1 MFYHRRPMGTPD
13 GYCELHAHSNFSFLD
28 GASHPEELIARAAQ
42 LSLPA
47 LAITDHGGLY
57 AAVRTWKA
65 AQETETDAAHDA
77 GLRPVRP
84 IIGLELT
91 IPRTD
96 DELRLARRGRKLND
110 PLRGSKASRGWPG
123 EHHAGPIP
131 GDHLVLLA
139 RDVDGYTALS
149 RLASRGHLAGEKQ
162 FPVFERALVTEAL
175 DEARGHLIGLTGC
188 GNGEVPRLLL
198 AGQRE
203 AALHAA
209 CTWARHFA
217 TDDLAVE
224 LSHHLQPDD
233 DWLVAELAW
242 LADAAGLPT
251 VVTNEVHYADPEGH
265 RLQDVLV
272 CIRHGAT
279 LEEAREL
286 LLPNAEYRLKA
297 GVELAVIGAGLPD
310 ERSRRA
316 WEAGMAHSAVIG
328 AGCRLELGFERY
340 RFPGFTVPEG
350 ETAFSYLYQLAHDG
364 LLVRYR
370 PVTKRALEQLTHELD
385 IIDRT
390 NLAEFFLIVW
400 DLMEFARRRGI
411 IGQGR
416 GSAGDSIVAYCLG
429 ITKVDPIE
437 HKLLFERFIN
447 EARALPDIDIDF
459 DVNRREEVIQY
470 LYTRYGADHAAMVCT
485 VVTYRARSAV
495 REVAKALG
503 FPADGVDALAKAL
516 DTRDAT
522 DVARDL
528 ALDGSFG
535 WLFDELGIEMAD
547 VAVPPGRDGRGSGLV
562 HPSSDSSWNSRPRPT
577 LDPAAAMP
585 RPVSEGGWYP
595 PRKPRVLDASV
606 TTVKHESETTKRYAR
621 SGELSGGE
629 LRLPTPR
636 DNGSPGPAS
645 GRRGVVR
652 VDPESGMPIEER
664 RRVRIVPESDADVPA
679 DRDHMPARDRHTP
692 ITATLGEKNGPRDDL
707 RHRFAHVPGLDAPPK
722 DAEVGIWQRSAEAE
736 AEGEAEAEV
745 SAIAA
750 VVVAHPP
757 RNRWQWLLALCAEID
772 GFPRHLGIHVGG
784 MLVTRTPLIDLVP
797 IERATMPGRV
807 VTQYDKEDIEQLGLV
822 KIDLLSLRTLGVVS
836 DALDRIERDTGKRI
850 DLDPLPH
857 DDPEVYRSIQA
868 ADTVGMFQ
876 IESRAQM
883 QSLPKARPERF
894 EDLVVQVAIIRPGP
908 VQGNAVHPYLRRRA
922 GEEEVTYAHPS
933 LRPILEDT
941 LGVILYQ
948 EQVMQ
953 VAIEVCGYTATE
965 ADIFRKAMGSHRSH
979 AKMQAERGRFVGGA
993 MRTGLSE
1000 EDAEALFQKCSAFAE
1015 FGFARAHA
1023 AAFAKI
1029 SYDTAWLK
1037 RYYPAHYTVGVLN
1050 NQPMG
1055 FYSPAVVIND
1065 AKRHG
1070 IRVLPIDVNESA
1082 WEHDTRL
1089 EAPHQFAAT
1098 ARNGQADDGS
1108 RGSTA
1113 RTCHHGIER
1122 SSSDSSLADIC
1133 HPGTE
1138 SLASAASLADA
1149 CHPGTSAP
1157 RQARYAIRLGL
1168 RQVKGI
1174 DERARETLERER
1186 QRGPYESVRD
1196 FVARTGLGEQVVER
1210 LISIG
1215 AFDWTDAPRRDLL
1228 WQLRSTLADAD
1239 PERPALGLTD
1249 DAQRALGASLPPM
1262 TDAEKVAADYRD
1274 TGVSPHLHAV
1284 ELFRERLGSR
1294 GVITVAEAA
1303 GRRDR
1308 STIRLAGLA
1317 VSVQHPMTAK
1327 NFVFIALEDETGMIN
1342 VTLRPQVYQRHRAL
1356 LHRHPL
1362 LVIDGRL
1369 QVEGAVL
1376 NVIATRLRSVDDTL
1390 DGPPERFDLAKQQR
1404 MFR

>member
-1 MFYHRRPMGTPD
+1 MGTPD
-13 GYCELHAHSNFSFLD
+13 DYCELHAHSNFSFLD

-42 LSLPA
+42 LGLPS
-47 LAITDHGGLY
+47 LAITDHAGLY

-65 AQETETDAAHDA
+65 ATETETDAARTA

-84 IIGLELT
+84 IIGLEIA

-96 DELRLARRGRKLND
+96 DELRRAHRGRKLND
-110 PLRGSKASRGWPG
+110 PLRGAKASRGWPG
-123 EHHAGPIP
+123 ERHAGPIP

-139 RDVDGYTALS
+139 RDVHGYTALS
-149 RLASRGHLAGEKQ
+149 HLASRGHLAGEKQ
-162 FPVFERALVTEAL
+162 FPVFERSLVTTAL
-175 DEARGHLIGLTGC
+175 DEARGHLVGLTGC
-188 GNGEVPRLLL
+188 RNGFVPRLLL
-198 AGQRE
+198 AGERT
-203 AALHAA
+203 AALIAA
-209 CTWARHFA
+209 RTWAQHFA
-217 TDDLAVE
+217 DGDFAVE
-224 LSHHLQPDD
+224 LSHHLGPDD
-233 DWLVAELAW
+233 DWLVAELAS
-242 LADAAGLPT
+242 LAEDAGLPT
-251 VVTNEVHYADPEGH
+251 VVTNEVHYADPDGH

-286 LLPNAEYRLKA
+286 LLPNAEYRLKSGPA
-297 GVELAVIGAGLPD
+297 MAAIGQGLPD

-316 WEAGMAHSAVIG
+316 WEAGMAHSAAIG
-328 AGCRLELGFERY
+328 QACRLELGFERY
-340 RFPGFTVPEG
+340 RFPGFSVPKG

-364 LLVRYR
+364 LLRRYQ
-370 PVTKRALEQLTHELD
+370 PITKRALSQLTHELD
-385 IIDRT
+385 LIDRT
-390 NLAEFFLIVW
+390 NLSEFFLIVW
-400 DLMEFARRRGI
+400 DLMEFARRDGI

-503 FPADGVDALAKAL
+503 FPVEGIDALAKAL

-528 ALDGSFG
+528 ALDGSFA
-535 WLFDELGIEMAD
+535 WLFDELGVDMTDA
-547 VAVPPGRDGRGSGLV
+547 AVPPGRDGRGFV
-562 HPSSDSSWNSRPRPT
+562 YPTSDSSWNSRPRPT
-577 LDPAAAMP
+577 LDP
-585 RPVSEGGWYP
+585 GGWHP
-595 PRKPRVLDASV
+595 PKKARVLDASV

-621 SGELSGGE
+621 SGELLGGE
-629 LRLPTPR
+629 MKLPTPR
-636 DNGSPGPAS
+636 DNGTPGPSS
-645 GRRGVVR
+645 GRPSVVC

-664 RRVRIVPESDADVPA
+664 RRPRVVPEAGLPA
-679 DRDHMPARDRHTP
+679 SAPGSCQTTP
-692 ITATLGEKNGPRDDL
+692 TATLGAANAGFEPI
-707 RHRFAHVPGLDAPPK
+707 RHRISEIPAASISPSDATT
-722 DAEVGIWQRSAEAE
+722 AIWQLQ
-736 AEGEAEAEV
+736 
-745 SAIAA
+745 A
-750 VVVAHPP
+750 VDHAHHAP
-757 RNRWQWLLALCAEID
+757 RNRWQWLLTLCAEID

-784 MLVTRTPLIDLVP
+784 MLVTRNPLIDLVP
-797 IERATMPGRV
+797 IERATMPNRV

-822 KIDLLSLRTLGVVS
+822 KIDLLSLRTLGVIS
-836 DALDRIERDTGKRI
+836 DALTRIERDTGNRP
-850 DLDPLPH
+850 DLDALPH

-922 GEEEVTYAHPS
+922 GEEEVTYAHES
-933 LRPILEDT
+933 LKPILEDT

-953 VAIEVCGYTATE
+953 VAIEVCGYTAIE

-993 MRTGLSE
+993 MHTGLTE
-1000 EDAEALFQKCSAFAE
+1000 KDAEELFQKCSAFAE

-1037 RYYPAHYTVGVLN
+1037 RYFPAHYTVGVLN

-1070 IRVLPIDVNESA
+1070 IRVLTIDVNESA
-1082 WEHDTRL
+1082 WEHDTR
-1089 EAPHQFAAT
+1089 P
-1098 ARNGQADDGS
+1098 GPDD
-1108 RGSTA
+1108 A
-1113 RTCHHGIER
+1113 
-1122 SSSDSSLADIC
+1122 
-1133 HPGTE
+1133 
-1138 SLASAASLADA
+1138 
-1149 CHPGTSAP
+1149 
-1157 RQARYAIRLGL
+1157 YAIRLGL

-1174 DERARETLERER
+1174 DERAREVLDAER
-1186 QRGPYESVRD
+1186 QRGPYASVRD

-1215 AFDWTDAPRRDLL
+1215 AFDWTDAPRRELL
-1228 WQLRSTLADAD
+1228 WQLRTTLADAD
-1239 PERPALGLTD
+1239 PEHPALGLTD

-1274 TGVSPHLHAV
+1274 TGVSPNLHAV
-1284 ELFRERLGSR
+1284 ELFRERLTLR
-1294 GVITVAEAA
+1294 GVITVSQAA
-1303 GRRDR
+1303 ALRDR
-1308 STIRLAGLA
+1308 SQIRLAGLA

-1327 NFVFIALEDETGMIN
+1327 NFVFIALEDETGMMN
-1342 VTLRPQVYQRHRAL
+1342 VTLRPQVYQAHRAL

-1376 NVIATRLRSVDDTL
+1376 NVIAQRLRSVDTVL
-1390 DGPPERFDLAKQQR
+1390 DAPAERLDLAKQQR

>member
-1 MFYHRRPMGTPD
+1 MGTPD
-13 GYCELHAHSNFSFLD
+13 TYCELHAHSNFSFLD
-28 GASHPEELIARAAQ
+28 GASHPEELIGRAAM
-42 LSLPA
+42 LGVPA
-47 LAITDHGGLY
+47 LAITDHAGLY
-57 AAVRTWKA
+57 AAVRAWKA
-65 AQETETDAAHDA
+65 AQETETDAARA
-77 GLRPVRP
+77 SGLRPVRP
-84 IIGLELT
+84 IIGLELS

-96 DELRLARRGRKLND
+96 DEVRLARRGRKLND
-110 PLRGSKASRGWPG
+110 PLRGANASRGWPG
-123 EHHAGPIP
+123 EHHAGPMP

-162 FPVFERALVTEAL
+162 FPVFERALVAAAL

-188 GNGEVPRLLL
+188 RNGQVPRLALT
-198 AGQRE
+198 GEHE

-209 CTWARHFA
+209 RTWARHFP
-217 TDDLAVE
+217 DGDFCVE
-224 LSHHLQPDD
+224 LGHHLQPDD
-233 DWLVAELAW
+233 DWLVAELAE
-242 LADAAGLPT
+242 LAHRAGLPT
-251 VVTNEVHYADPEGH
+251 VVTNEVHYADPDGH

-297 GVELAVIGAGLPD
+297 GTELAAIGQGLPD

-316 WEAGMAHSAVIG
+316 WAEGMARSGEIADR
-328 AGCRLELGFERY
+328 CRLELGFERY
-340 RFPGFTVPEG
+340 RFPGFTVPKG

-364 LLVRYR
+364 LLRRYR
-370 PVTKRALEQLTHELD
+370 PVTKQALKQLTHELD
-385 IIDRT
+385 IIERT

-400 DLMEFARRRGI
+400 DLMEFARTAGI

-503 FPADGVDALAKAL
+503 FPAEGIDALAKAL

-535 WLFDELGIEMAD
+535 WLFDELGIDMAEA
-547 VAVPPGRDGRGSGLV
+547 AVPPGRDGRGTQGSLV
-562 HPSSDSSWNSRPRPT
+562 HPSSDSSWNSRPRPV
-577 LDPAAAMP
+577 LDPGGATGP

-606 TTVKHESETTKRYAR
+606 TTVKHESSTTKRYAR
-621 SGELSGGE
+621 SGELSGGELSGGE

-636 DNGSPGPAS
+636 DNGSPGPS
-645 GRRGVVR
+645 NGRPKLVR

-664 RRVRIVPESDADVPA
+664 RRPQVVPEADARSP
-679 DRDHMPARDRHTP
+679 HMPARRAAGADTAPFEAESHRIAEIPAGLEPQSAHHASGWRNP
-692 ITATLGEKNGPRDDL
+692 TATD
-707 RHRFAHVPGLDAPPK
+707 
-722 DAEVGIWQRSAEAE
+722 
-736 AEGEAEAEV
+736 
-745 SAIAA
+745 
-750 VVVAHPP
+750 HPP
-757 RNRWQWLLALCAEID
+757 RNRWQWLLQLCAEID

-797 IERATMPGRV
+797 IERAAMPNRV

-836 DALDRIERDTGKRI
+836 DALDRIERDTGQRI
-850 DLDPLPH
+850 DLDSLPH

-908 VQGNAVHPYLRRRA
+908 IQGNAVHPYLRRRT
-922 GEEEVTYAHPS
+922 GEEPVTYAHPS
-933 LRPILEDT
+933 LQPILEDT

-953 VAIEVCGYTATE
+953 IAIAVCGYTAVE

-979 AKMQAERGRFVGGA
+979 AKMQAERGRFVDGA
-993 MRTGLSE
+993 IRTGLTPA
-1000 EDAEALFQKCSAFAE
+1000 DAEELFQKCSAFAE

-1037 RYYPAHYTVGVLN
+1037 RYWPAHYTVGVLN

-1055 FYSPAVVIND
+1055 FYSPAVVVND

-1082 WEHDTRL
+1082 WEHDTRWIPV
-1089 EAPHQFAAT
+1089 A
-1098 ARNGQADDGS
+1098 
-1108 RGSTA
+1108 STA
-1113 RTCHHGIER
+1113 SNRQLERDSASSMAAGCPTCNAQATKATRVAVPCPHGN
-1122 SSSDSSLADIC
+1122 SL
-1133 HPGTE
+1133 PGTW
-1138 SLASAASLADA
+1138 
-1149 CHPGTSAP
+1149 
-1157 RQARYAIRLGL
+1157 AIRLGL

-1186 QRGPYESVRD
+1186 AIGPYASVRD

-1210 LISIG
+1210 LIGIG
-1215 AFDWTDAPRRDLL
+1215 AFDWTDAPRRELL
-1228 WQLRSTLADAD
+1228 WQLRTTLADAD
-1239 PERPALGLTD
+1239 PEKPALGLTD
-1249 DAQRALGASLPPM
+1249 DAQRELGASLPPM
-1262 TDAEKVAADYRD
+1262 TPAEKVAADYRD

-1284 ELFRERLGSR
+1284 ELFRGRLASR
-1294 GVITVAEAA
+1294 GVLTIDEV
-1303 GRRDR
+1303 GRRRDR
-1308 STIRLAGLA
+1308 SVVRLAGLA

-1342 VTLRPQVYQRHRAL
+1342 VTLRPNVYQVHRAL

-1362 LVIDGRL
+1362 LVVEGRL
-1369 QVEGAVL
+1369 QVEGSVL
-1376 NVIATRLRSVDDTL
+1376 NVVASRLRSVDEML
-1390 DGPPERFDLAKQQR
+1390 DAPSERLPLAKQQR

>member
-1 MFYHRRPMGTPD
+1 MGTPD
-13 GYCELHAHSNFSFLD
+13 DYCELHAHSNFSFLD

-42 LSLPA
+42 IGMPA
-47 LAITDHGGLY
+47 LAITDHAGLY

-65 AQETETDAAHDA
+65 AQETETDAAREA

-96 DELRLARRGRKLND
+96 DELRRSRRGRKLND
-110 PLRGSKASRGWPG
+110 PYRGAKASRGWPG

-162 FPVFERALVTEAL
+162 FPVFERSLVAAAL

-188 GNGEVPRLLL
+188 HNGIIPRLLL
-198 AGQRE
+198 AGERA

-209 CTWARHFA
+209 RTWARHFA
-217 TDDLAVE
+217 DGDFTIE
-224 LSHHLQPDD
+224 LSHHLEPDD
-233 DWLVAELAW
+233 DWLVGELAS
-242 LADAAGLPT
+242 LAGEAGLPT
-251 VVTNEVHYADPEGH
+251 VVTNEVHYADPDGH

-279 LEEAREL
+279 LADAREL
-286 LLPNAEYRLKA
+286 LLPNAEYRLKT
-297 GVELAVIGAGLPD
+297 GPELAAIGASLPD
-310 ERSRRA
+310 EASRRA
-316 WEAGMAHSAVIG
+316 WEAGMARSAVIG
-328 AGCRLELGFERY
+328 QECRLELGFERY
-340 RFPGFTVPEG
+340 RFPGFTVPKG

-364 LLVRYR
+364 LLRRYQ
-370 PVTKRALEQLTHELD
+370 PVTKRALSQLTHELD
-385 IIDRT
+385 VIDRT

-400 DLMEFARRRGI
+400 DLMEFARRGGI

-485 VVTYRARSAV
+485 VITYRARSAV

-535 WLFDELGIEMAD
+535 WLFDELGIDMAD
-547 VAVPPGRDGRGSGLV
+547 AAVPPGRDGRGSGV
-562 HPSSDSSWNSRPRPT
+562 VRPSSDSSWNSRPRPT
-577 LDPAAAMP
+577 LDPTP
-585 RPVSEGGWYP
+585 RPVSEGGWVP

-606 TTVKHESETTKRYAR
+606 TSVRHESETTKRYAR
-621 SGELSGGE
+621 SGELSGGD
-629 LRLPTPR
+629 LRVPTPR
-636 DNGSPGPAS
+636 DNGSPGPS
-645 GRRGVVR
+645 GGRPALVR
-652 VDPESGMPIEER
+652 VDPESGMPVEER
-664 RRVRIVPESDADVPA
+664 RRVRVVPEVDVVEA
-679 DRDHMPARDRHTP
+679 SVARVDP
-692 ITATLGEKNGPRDDL
+692 GVTLGEAGASRILANVCL
-707 RHRFAHVPGLDAPPK
+707 
-722 DAEVGIWQRSAEAE
+722 
-736 AEGEAEAEV
+736 
-745 SAIAA
+745 AA
-750 VVVAHPP
+750 VVEAESSPTVRPTHIWQQASAPAPHAP
-757 RNRWQWLLALCAEID
+757 RNRWQWLLQLCAEID

-797 IERATMPGRV
+797 IERATMPNRV

-836 DALDRIERDTGKRI
+836 DALARIERDTGRRI
-850 DLDPLPH
+850 DLDALPH

-922 GEEEVTYAHPS
+922 GEEPVTYAHPS
-933 LRPILEDT
+933 LQPILEDT

-953 VAIEVCGYTATE
+953 VAIEVCGYTAVE

-993 MRTGLSE
+993 MRTGLTPV
-1000 EDAEALFQKCSAFAE
+1000 DAEALFQKCSAFAE

-1037 RYYPAHYTVGVLN
+1037 RYFPAHYTVGVLN

-1082 WEHDTRL
+1082 WEHDTRVL
-1089 EAPHQFAAT
+1089 SPEPCASGAHNCEAEA
-1098 ARNGQADDGS
+1098 
-1108 RGSTA
+1108 GSTISVA
-1113 RTCHHGIER
+1113 GMCASSTTPPGPLADVCVPGTIR
-1122 SSSDSSLADIC
+1122 SSSS
-1133 HPGTE
+1133 
-1138 SLASAASLADA
+1138 ASLVDTCTQCKRRVDRCPDVHA
-1149 CHPGTSAP
+1149 TS
-1157 RQARYAIRLGL
+1157 YAIRLGL

-1174 DERARETLERER
+1174 DERAREVLEAER
-1186 QRGPYESVRD
+1186 DRGPYASVRD
-1196 FVARTGLGEQVVER
+1196 FVARTSLGEQVVER

-1215 AFDWTDAPRRDLL
+1215 AFDWTDAARRELL
-1228 WQLRSTLADAD
+1228 WQLRTTLADAD
-1239 PERPALGLTD
+1239 PAHPALGLTD

-1262 TDAEKVAADYRD
+1262 TDAEQVAADYRD
-1274 TGVSPHLHAV
+1274 TGVSPNLHAV
-1284 ELFRERLGSR
+1284 ELFRERLASR
-1294 GVITVAEAA
+1294 GVITVADAA
-1303 GRRDR
+1303 RLRDR
-1308 STIRLAGLA
+1308 SSIRLAGLA

-1342 VTLRPQVYQRHRAL
+1342 VTLRPTVYQAHRAL

-1376 NVIATRLRSVDDTL
+1376 NVIATRLRSVDDAL
-1390 DGPPERFDLAKQQR
+1390 DGPPERFDLARQQR

>member
-1 MFYHRRPMGTPD
+1 MRTPD
-13 GYCELHAHSNFSFLD
+13 AYCELHAHTNFSFLD
-28 GASHPEELIARAAQ
+28 GASHPEELIARAA
-42 LSLPA
+42 LLGIPA
-47 LAITDHGGLY
+47 LAITDHAGLY
-57 AAVRTWKA
+57 AAVRAWKA
-65 AQETETDAAHDA
+65 AQETETDAARAA
-77 GLRPVRP
+77 GLSPVRP
-84 IIGLELT
+84 IIGLELAV
-91 IPRTD
+91 PRTD
-96 DELRLARRGRKLND
+96 DELRLAHRGRKLND
-110 PLRGSKASRGWPG
+110 PLRGERASRGWPG
-123 EHHAGPIP
+123 EFHAGPMP

-149 RLASRGHLAGEKQ
+149 RLTSRGHLAGEKQ
-162 FPVFERALVTEAL
+162 YPVFERGLVEAAL
-175 DEARGHLIGLTGC
+175 DEARGHLFGLSGC
-188 GNGEVPRLLL
+188 RNGEVPRHLL
-198 AGQRE
+198 AGDRD
-203 AALHAA
+203 AALDAA
-209 CTWARHFA
+209 RRWAGHFA
-217 TDDLAVE
+217 DGDFAVE

-233 DWLVAELAW
+233 DWLVDQLAGLAAEL
-242 LADAAGLPT
+242 GLPT
-251 VVTNEVHYADPEGH
+251 AVTNEVHYAEPGGH

-279 LEEAREL
+279 LTEAREL
-286 LLPNAEYRLKA
+286 LLTNAEYRLKTGA
-297 GVELAVIGAGLPD
+297 ELAAIGAALPD

-316 WEAGMAHSAVIG
+316 WEEGMARSAAIG
-328 AGCRLELGFERY
+328 EACRLELGFERY

-364 LLVRYR
+364 LLRRYR
-370 PVTKRALEQLTHELD
+370 PVTKQALKQLAHELD
-385 IIDRT
+385 VIERT

-400 DLMEFARRRGI
+400 DLMEFARQRKI

-470 LYTRYGADHAAMVCT
+470 LYDKYGADHAAMVCT
-485 VVTYRARSAV
+485 IVTYRARNAV

-503 FPADGVDALAKAL
+503 FPPEGIDGLAKAL
-516 DTRDAT
+516 DTREAG

-528 ALDGSFG
+528 ALDGSFA
-535 WLFDELGIEMAD
+535 WLFTELGIDMA
-547 VAVPPGRDGRGSGLV
+547 AAAIPPGRDGRADPSLV
-562 HPSSDSSWNSRPRPT
+562 HKSSDSSWNHRPRPI
-577 LDPAAAMP
+577 LDPQ
-585 RPVSEGGWYP
+585 PVGQGHWSP

-606 TTVKHESETTKRYAR
+606 TSVRHESETTKRYAR
-621 SGELSGGE
+621 SGELGGAE
-629 LRLPTPR
+629 LAVPTPR
-636 DNGSPGPAS
+636 DNGSPGPSS
-645 GRRGVVR
+645 GRPALVR
-652 VDPESGMPIEER
+652 LDPESGMPVEPR
-664 RRVRIVPESDADVPA
+664 RRVRVVPEMPETEAAEPDPSDAEA
-679 DRDHMPARDRHTP
+679 ITDHP
-692 ITATLGEKNGPRDDL
+692 
-707 RHRFAHVPGLDAPPK
+707 V
-722 DAEVGIWQRSAEAE
+722 
-736 AEGEAEAEV
+736 
-745 SAIAA
+745 
-750 VVVAHPP
+750 
-757 RNRWQWLLALCAEID
+757 RNRWQWLLQLCAEID

-784 MLVTRTPLIDLVP
+784 MLVTRTPLIELVP
-797 IERATMPGRV
+797 IERATMPDRV
-807 VTQYDKEDIEQLGLV
+807 VTQYDKEDVEQLGLV

-836 DALDRIERDTGKRI
+836 DALDRIERDTGRRI
-850 DLDPLPH
+850 DLDSLPH
-857 DDPEVYRSIQA
+857 DDPEVYRDIQA

-883 QSLPKARPERF
+883 QALPKARPERF

-922 GEEEVTYAHPS
+922 GEEPVTYAHDS

-953 VAIEVCGYTATE
+953 VAMEVCGYTAVE

-979 AKMQAERGRFVGGA
+979 AKMQAERPRFIGGA
-993 MRTGLSE
+993 VQTGLTE
-1000 EDAEALFQKCSAFAE
+1000 EQAEELFQKCSAFAE

-1037 RYYPAHYTVGVLN
+1037 RNYPAHYTVGVLN

-1070 IRVLPIDVNESA
+1070 IRVLPIDANESA
-1082 WEHDTRL
+1082 WEHDTRPL
-1089 EAPHQFAAT
+1089 P
-1098 ARNGQADDGS
+1098 DDV
-1108 RGSTA
+1108 A
-1113 RTCHHGIER
+1113 
-1122 SSSDSSLADIC
+1122 
-1133 HPGTE
+1133 HP
-1138 SLASAASLADA
+1138 
-1149 CHPGTSAP
+1149 
-1157 RQARYAIRLGL
+1157 YAIRLGL

-1186 QRGPYESVRD
+1186 KRGPYRSVRD
-1196 FVARTGLGEQVVER
+1196 FVARTRLGEQVVER

-1215 AFDWTDAPRRDLL
+1215 AFDWTDAPRRELL
-1228 WQLRSTLADAD
+1228 WQLRTTLADAD
-1239 PERPALGLTD
+1239 PEHPALGLTD

-1262 TDAEKVAADYRD
+1262 TAAERVAADYRD
-1274 TGVSPHLHAV
+1274 TGVAPNLHAV
-1284 ELFRERLGSR
+1284 ELFRERLAAR
-1294 GVITVAEAA
+1294 GVITVADAA
-1303 GRRDR
+1303 RRRDR
-1308 STIRLAGLA
+1308 SSIRLAGLA

-1327 NFVFIALEDETGMIN
+1327 GFVFIALEDETGMIN
-1342 VTLRPQVYQRHRAL
+1342 VTLRPRVYQAHRAL

-1376 NVIATRLRSVDDTL
+1376 NVVAMRLRSVDETL
-1390 DGPPERFDLAKQQR
+1390 DNPPERLPLAKQQR

>member
-1 MFYHRRPMGTPD
+1 MGTPD
-13 GYCELHAHSNFSFLD
+13 DYCELHAHTNFSFLD
-28 GASHPEELIARAAQ
+28 GATHPEELIARAAQ
-42 LSLPA
+42 LGMPA
-47 LAITDHGGLY
+47 LAITDHAGLY
-57 AAVRTWKA
+57 AAVRSWKA
-65 AQETETDAAHDA
+65 AQETETDAAREA
-77 GLRPVRP
+77 GLSPVRP

-96 DELRLARRGRKLND
+96 DELRMAHRGRKLND

-162 FPVFERALVTEAL
+162 FPVFARSLVEAAL
-175 DEARGHLIGLTGC
+175 DEARGHLFGLSGC
-188 GNGEVPRLLL
+188 RNGEVPRLLL
-198 AGQRE
+198 GGEHA
-203 AALHAA
+203 AALSAA
-209 CTWARHFA
+209 RGWARRFPEGDFH
-217 TDDLAVE
+217 LE
-224 LSHHLQPDD
+224 LSHHLGVDD
-233 DWLVAELAW
+233 DWLVAQLAA
-242 LADAAGLPT
+242 LADEAGLPT
-251 VVTNEVHYADPEGH
+251 VVTNEVHYADPDGH
-265 RLQDVLV
+265 RLHDVLV

-279 LEEAREL
+279 LTDAREL
-286 LLPNAEYRLKA
+286 LLPNAEYRLKT
-297 GVELAVIGAGLPD
+297 GDELGRIGDSLPD

-316 WEAGMAHSAVIG
+316 WESGMARSAAIG
-328 AGCRLELGFERY
+328 KACRLELGFERY
-340 RFPGFTVPEG
+340 RFPGFSVPKG
-350 ETAFSYLYQLAHDG
+350 ETAFSYLYQLAHRG
-364 LLVRYR
+364 LLTRYQ
-370 PVTKRALEQLTHELD
+370 PITKRALSQLTHELD

-400 DLMEFARRRGI
+400 DLMEFARTNGI

-470 LYTRYGADHAAMVCT
+470 LYTKYGADHAAMVCT
-485 VVTYRARSAV
+485 IVTYRARSAV

-503 FPADGVDALAKAL
+503 FPLEGIDALAKAL
-516 DTRDAT
+516 DTRDAS

-528 ALDGSFG
+528 ALDGSFA
-535 WLFDELGIEMAD
+535 WLFDELGIDMAD
-547 VAVPPGRDGRGSGLV
+547 AALPPGRDGRGSGHV
-562 HPSSDSSWNSRPRPT
+562 HPTSDSSWNARPRPA
-577 LDPAAAMP
+577 LDP
-585 RPVSEGGWYP
+585 RPASEGGWVP
-595 PRKPRVLDASV
+595 PKRPRVLDASV
-606 TTVKHESETTKRYAR
+606 TTVRHESETTKRYAR
-621 SGELSGGE
+621 AGELAGGE
-629 LRLPTPR
+629 LKLPTPR
-636 DNGSPGPAS
+636 DNGSPGPSS
-645 GRRGVVR
+645 GRPKLVR
-652 VDPESGMPIEER
+652 LDPESGMPIEER
-664 RRVRIVPESDADVPA
+664 RRVRVVPEVVPEA
-679 DRDHMPARDRHTP
+679 APGALASPQVTMRPESH
-692 ITATLGEKNGPRDDL
+692 LG
-707 RHRFAHVPGLDAPPK
+707 
-722 DAEVGIWQRSAEAE
+722 
-736 AEGEAEAEV
+736 
-745 SAIAA
+745 
-750 VVVAHPP
+750 HPP
-757 RNRWQWLLALCAEID
+757 RNRWQWLLQLCAEID

-797 IERATMPGRV
+797 IERATMPNRV
-807 VTQYDKEDIEQLGLV
+807 VTQYDKEDVEQLGLV

-836 DALDRIERDTGKRI
+836 DALRRIERDTGQRI
-850 DLDPLPH
+850 DLDTLPH

-922 GEEEVTYAHPS
+922 GEEPVTYAHPS
-933 LRPILEDT
+933 LEPILSDT

-953 VAIEVCGYTATE
+953 VAIEVCGYTAVE

-993 MRTGLSE
+993 MKTGLTE

-1082 WEHDTRL
+1082 WEHDTR
-1089 EAPHQFAAT
+1089 P
-1098 ARNGQADDGS
+1098 DG
-1108 RGSTA
+1108 
-1113 RTCHHGIER
+1113 
-1122 SSSDSSLADIC
+1122 DS
-1133 HPGTE
+1133 H
-1138 SLASAASLADA
+1138 
-1149 CHPGTSAP
+1149 
-1157 RQARYAIRLGL
+1157 AIRLGL

-1174 DERARETLERER
+1174 DERARETLEGER
-1186 QRGPYESVRD
+1186 ANGPYRSVRD
-1196 FVARTGLGEQVVER
+1196 FVARTSLGEQVVER

-1215 AFDWTDAPRRDLL
+1215 AFDWTDAPRRELL
-1228 WQLRSTLADAD
+1228 WQLRTTLADAD
-1239 PERPALGLTD
+1239 PEHPALGLTD

-1262 TDAEKVAADYRD
+1262 TPAEKVAADYRD
-1274 TGVSPHLHAV
+1274 TGVSPNLHAV
-1284 ELFRERLGSR
+1284 ELFRERLATR
-1294 GVITVAEAA
+1294 GVITVVQAA
-1303 GRRDR
+1303 RRRDR
-1308 STIRLAGLA
+1308 SIIRLAGLA

-1342 VTLRPQVYQRHRAL
+1342 VTLRPQVYQAHRAL

-1369 QVEGAVL
+1369 QVEGTVL
-1376 NVIATRLRSVDDTL
+1376 NVIAQRLRSVDEAL
-1390 DGPPERFDLAKQQR
+1390 DGVPEKLPLARQQR

>member
-1 MFYHRRPMGTPD
+1 MGTPD
-13 GYCELHAHSNFSFLD
+13 DYRELHAHTNFSFLD

-42 LSLPA
+42 LGMPG
-47 LAITDHGGLY
+47 LAITDHAGLY
-57 AAVRTWKA
+57 AAVRAWKA
-65 AQETETDAAHDA
+65 AQETETDAAREA
-77 GLRPVRP
+77 GLRHVRP

-96 DELRLARRGRKLND
+96 EEVRCARRGRKLND
-110 PLRGSKASRGWPG
+110 PLRGAKASRGWPG
-123 EHHAGPIP
+123 EHHAGPMP

-162 FPVFERALVTEAL
+162 FPVFERSLVTAAL
-175 DEARGHLIGLTGC
+175 DEARGHLVGLSGC
-188 GNGEVPRLLL
+188 RNGQVPRLLL
-198 AGQRE
+198 AGDRA
-203 AALHAA
+203 AALQAA
-209 CTWARHFA
+209 RTWARHFA
-217 TDDLAVE
+217 DGDFHVE
-224 LSHHLQPDD
+224 LSHHLEPDD
-233 DWLVAELAW
+233 DWLVCQLAELA
-242 LADAAGLPT
+242 DDAGLPT
-251 VVTNEVHYADPEGH
+251 VVTNEVHYADPDGH

-286 LLPNAEYRLKA
+286 LLPNAEYRLKTGA
-297 GVELAVIGAGLPD
+297 ELAEIGAELPD
-310 ERSRRA
+310 EASRRA
-316 WEAGMAHSAVIG
+316 WSAGMERSAVIG
-328 AGCRLELGFERY
+328 EGCRLELGFERY
-340 RFPGFTVPEG
+340 RFPGFTVPKG
-350 ETAFSYLYQLAHDG
+350 ETAFSYLYQLAHEG
-364 LLVRYR
+364 LRQRYR
-370 PVTKRALEQLTHELD
+370 PITKRALSQLTHELD
-385 IIDRT
+385 VIDRT

-400 DLMEFARRRGI
+400 DLMEFARAGGI

-485 VVTYRARSAV
+485 IVTYRARSAV

-503 FPADGVDALAKAL
+503 FPAEGIDALAKAL

-528 ALDGSFG
+528 ALDGSFA
-535 WLFDELGIEMAD
+535 WLFDELGVDMAD
-547 VAVPPGRDGRGSGLV
+547 AAVPPGRDGRGSGLV
-562 HPSSDSSWNSRPRPT
+562 RPTSDSSWNSRPRPT
-577 LDPAAAMP
+577 LDTSTP

-595 PRKPRVLDASV
+595 PKKARVLDASV
-606 TTVKHESETTKRYAR
+606 TSVRHESETTKRYAR
-621 SGELSGGE
+621 SGELAGTE

-636 DNGSPGPAS
+636 DNGSPGPSS
-645 GRRGVVR
+645 GRPKTVR
-652 VDPESGMPIEER
+652 VDPESGMPVEER
-664 RRVRIVPESDADVPA
+664 RRMRVVPEGGAGVAPERNDPPRS
-679 DRDHMPARDRHTP
+679 
-692 ITATLGEKNGPRDDL
+692 GEKDPQPGDALHPAAPAGHEGDPTSPLVPLDGNPQDD
-707 RHRFAHVPGLDAPPK
+707 R
-722 DAEVGIWQRSAEAE
+722 
-736 AEGEAEAEV
+736 EG
-745 SAIAA
+745 S
-750 VVVAHPP
+750 HPP
-757 RNRWQWLLALCAEID
+757 RNRWQWLLQLCAEID

-797 IERATMPGRV
+797 IERATMPDRV

-836 DALDRIERDTGKRI
+836 DALDRIERDTGQRI
-850 DLDPLPH
+850 DLDSLPH

-922 GEEEVTYAHPS
+922 GEEPVTYAHPS
-933 LRPILEDT
+933 LEPILSDT

-953 VAIEVCGYTATE
+953 VAIDVCGYTAVE

-1000 EDAEALFQKCSAFAE
+1000 QDAEELFQKCSAFAE

-1037 RYYPAHYTVGVLN
+1037 RYWPAHYTAGVLN

-1070 IRVLPIDVNESA
+1070 IKVLPIDVNASA
-1082 WEHDTRL
+1082 WEHDTRPD
-1089 EAPHQFAAT
+1089 A
-1098 ARNGQADDGS
+1098 GS
-1108 RGSTA
+1108 
-1113 RTCHHGIER
+1113 
-1122 SSSDSSLADIC
+1122 
-1133 HPGTE
+1133 
-1138 SLASAASLADA
+1138 AS
-1149 CHPGTSAP
+1149 GW
-1157 RQARYAIRLGL
+1157 AIRLGL

-1174 DERARETLERER
+1174 DERAREILEAQRE
-1186 QRGPYESVRD
+1186 RGPYTSVRD

-1215 AFDWTDAPRRDLL
+1215 AFDWTDAPRRELL
-1228 WQLRSTLADAD
+1228 WQLRTTLADAD
-1239 PERPALGLTD
+1239 PEHPALGLTD

-1262 TDAEKVAADYRD
+1262 TPAEKVAADYRD

-1284 ELFRERLGSR
+1284 ELFRERLASR
-1294 GVITVAEAA
+1294 GVITIAEAA
-1303 GRRDR
+1303 ERRDR
-1308 STIRLAGLA
+1308 FMLRLAGLA

-1342 VTLRPQVYQRHRAL
+1342 VTLRPNVYQAHRAL

-1369 QVEGAVL
+1369 QVEGSVL
-1376 NVIATRLRSVDDTL
+1376 NVVATRLRSVDETL

>member
-1 MFYHRRPMGTPD
+1 MTGTPD

-28 GASHPEELIARAAQ
+28 GASHPEELVARAAQ
-42 LSLPA
+42 LGMPA
-47 LAITDHGGLY
+47 LAISDHAGLY
-57 AAVRTWKA
+57 AAVRVWKA
-65 AQETETDAAHDA
+65 AQETETDAARAA
-77 GLRPVRP
+77 GLSPVRP

-110 PLRGSKASRGWPG
+110 SYRGAKASRGWPG
-123 EHHAGPIP
+123 ELHAGPVP
-131 GDHLVLLA
+131 GDHLVVLA

-149 RLASRGHLAGEKQ
+149 RLASRAHLAGEKQ
-162 FPVFERALVTEAL
+162 APIFERRLVTDAL
-175 DEARGHLIGLTGC
+175 DEARGHLIGLSGC
-188 GNGEVPRLLL
+188 RNGLVPRLLL
-198 AGQRE
+198 AGERE

-209 CTWARHFA
+209 RTWARHFA
-217 TDDLAVE
+217 DGDFAVE
-224 LSHHLQPDD
+224 LGHHLGPDD
-233 DWLVAELAW
+233 DWLVAELAT
-242 LADAAGLPT
+242 LATDAGLPT
-251 VVTNEVHYADPEGH
+251 VVTNEVHYADPDGH

-286 LLPNAEYRLKA
+286 LLPNAEHRLKTGA
-297 GVELAVIGAGLPD
+297 ELAAIGAGLPD

-316 WEAGMAHSAVIG
+316 WEAGMARSAEIG
-328 AGCRLELGFERY
+328 AECRLELGFERY
-340 RFPGFTVPEG
+340 RFPGFTVPKG
-350 ETAFSYLYQLAHDG
+350 ETAFSYLYKLAHEG
-364 LLVRYR
+364 LLRRYR
-370 PVTKRALEQLTHELD
+370 PVTARALKQLTHELEV
-385 IIDRT
+385 IERT

-400 DLMEFARRRGI
+400 DLMEFARTAGI

-470 LYTRYGADHAAMVCT
+470 LYDRYGADHAAMVCT

-503 FPADGVDALAKAL
+503 FPADAIDALAKAL
-516 DTRDAT
+516 DTRDAR

-528 ALDGSFG
+528 ALDGSFA
-535 WLFDELGIEMAD
+535 WLFDELGIDMAGA
-547 VAVPPGRDGRGSGLV
+547 AVPPGRDGRGQGLV
-562 HPSSDSSWNSRPRPT
+562 HPASDSSWNARPRPA
-577 LDPAAAMP
+577 LDP
-585 RPVSEGGWYP
+585 RPVSEGGWMP
-595 PRKPRVLDASV
+595 PMRPRVLDASV
-606 TTVKHESETTKRYAR
+606 TTVKHEAAETKRYAR
-621 SGELSGGE
+621 SGELAGQE

-636 DNGSPGPAS
+636 DNGSPGPS
-645 GRRGVVR
+645 SERRSVVR
-652 VDPESGMPIEER
+652 VDPESGMPVEER
-664 RRVRIVPESDADVPA
+664 RRIRVVPEVGERRRIRVVP
-679 DRDHMPARDRHTP
+679 
-692 ITATLGEKNGPRDDL
+692 
-707 RHRFAHVPGLDAPPK
+707 
-722 DAEVGIWQRSAEAE
+722 EVGDGALAARSSHSATTLPLDGSAPGSTG
-736 AEGEAEAEV
+736 EGARG
-745 SAIAA
+745 
-750 VVVAHPP
+750 VAHRPIFTEIQLADGVRNGNQVDGWEP
-757 RNRWQWLLALCAEID
+757 DAGAATNRAPNGNQVDGWELGPNAGGHDHAPKNRWQWLLQLCAEID

-797 IERATMPGRV
+797 IERASMPGRV
-807 VTQYDKEDIEQLGLV
+807 VTQYDKEDVEQLGLV

-836 DALDRIERDTGKRI
+836 DALQRIERDTGARI
-850 DLDPLPH
+850 DLDSLPH

-922 GEEEVTYAHPS
+922 GEEPVTYAHPS
-933 LRPILEDT
+933 LEPILGDT

-953 VAIEVCGYTATE
+953 VAIEVCGYTPVE

-979 AKMQAERGRFVGGA
+979 AKMQTERPRFIGGA
-993 MRTGLSE
+993 MRTGLTAGEAE
-1000 EDAEALFQKCSAFAE
+1000 ELFQKCSAFAE

-1070 IRVLPIDVNESA
+1070 IAVLPIDVNESA
-1082 WEHDTRL
+1082 WEHDTRWI
-1089 EAPHQFAAT
+1089 P
-1098 ARNGQADDGS
+1098 R
-1108 RGSTA
+1108 
-1113 RTCHHGIER
+1113 
-1122 SSSDSSLADIC
+1122 
-1133 HPGTE
+1133 
-1138 SLASAASLADA
+1138 DA
-1149 CHPGTSAP
+1149 GEW
-1157 RQARYAIRLGL
+1157 AIRLGL

-1186 QRGPYESVRD
+1186 ANGPYTGVRD

-1215 AFDWTDAPRRDLL
+1215 AFDWTDAPRRELL
-1228 WQLRSTLADAD
+1228 WQLRTTLADAN
-1239 PERPALGLTD
+1239 PQKPALGLTD
-1249 DAQRALGASLPPM
+1249 DAQRALGAALPPM
-1262 TDAEKVAADYRD
+1262 TEAEKVAADYRD
-1274 TGVSPHLHAV
+1274 TGVAPHLHAV
-1284 ELFRERLGSR
+1284 ELFRERLAAR
-1294 GVITVAEAA
+1294 GVITITEAA

-1308 STIRLAGLA
+1308 SMVRLAGLA

-1327 NFVFIALEDETGMIN
+1327 NFVFIALEDETGMMN
-1342 VTLRPQVYQRHRAL
+1342 VTLRPQVYQAHRAL

-1362 LVIDGRL
+1362 LVVDGRL

-1376 NVIATRLRSVDDTL
+1376 NVVATRLRSVDEAL
-1390 DGPPERFDLAKQQR
+1390 DHPPERLPLAKQQR